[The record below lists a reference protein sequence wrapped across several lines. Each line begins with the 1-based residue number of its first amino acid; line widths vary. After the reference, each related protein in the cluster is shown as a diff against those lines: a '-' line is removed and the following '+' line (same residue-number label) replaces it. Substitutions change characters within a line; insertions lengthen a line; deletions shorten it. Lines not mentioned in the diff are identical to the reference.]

1 MDADSFFASLE
12 QRDDPGLRGRP
23 VAVGT
28 GVVASCSYE
37 SRGFGVRTGMR
48 LTEARYLCPELVIV
62 PGEYPRYEQAARQ
75 MLGICLDQ
83 TPQVEVVAL
92 DDLYIDLTPNEQP
105 APVASRLREQVLDEV
120 QLNVSIGCGSSK
132 LIANV
137 ATDDAKQRRAKHGDI
152 AARSWLKA
160 PRSPL
165 VHVPPGK
172 EAEYLAP
179 WPARVLPGVGH
190 KIGDRLERLNV
201 QRIDEIA
208 AMPIG
213 LLGQMF
219 GKVGRTLH
227 QSARGIDPRPVVPHR
242 PQQSVSR
249 RNSFDPP
256 TGDRVFLRAMVD
268 YLMDRAVSWL
278 RFQSLAACGLTVML
292 RYGDYEYDH
301 GRESFRRPTD
311 DEVQLRDAARDRFER
326 LYQRRLPL
334 RLVGVELSPLAAPVC
349 EPTLFPDVVV
359 ERQRQLQECVDAVRQ
374 RFGFTSVL
382 SGAELLLAEN
392 LDRDRENFKL
402 RTPCLTR

>member
-1 MDADSFFASLE
+1 
-12 QRDDPGLRGRP
+12 
-23 VAVGT
+23 
-28 GVVASCSYE
+28 
-37 SRGFGVRTGMR
+37 MR

-92 DDLYIDLTPNEQP
+92 DDLYIDLPPQELPQR
-105 APVASRLREQVLDEV
+105 VASQLREQVLDEV
-120 QLNVSIGCGSSK
+120 QMNVSIGCGSSK
-132 LIANV
+132 LIAQV
-137 ATDDAKQRRAKHGDI
+137 ATDDAKQRRAKHGDV

-165 VHVPPGK
+165 VHIPPGQ
-172 EAEYLAP
+172 EQEYLAP
-179 WPARVLPGVGH
+179 WPVRVLPGVGH

-201 QRIDEIA
+201 QRIGEIA

-219 GKVGRTLH
+219 GKPGRTLH
-227 QSARGIDPRPVVPHR
+227 RYSRGIDSRPVIPHR

-256 TGDRVFLRAMVD
+256 TGDRAFLRAMVD

-278 RFQSLAACGLTVML
+278 RFQRQAACGLTVSI
-292 RYGDYEYDH
+292 RYGDYESDS

-311 DEVQLRDAARDRFER
+311 DEPQLREAARDRFER

-334 RLVGVELSPLAAPVC
+334 RLVGIELAPLAAPVR
-349 EPTLFPDVVV
+349 EPTLFPDVAA
-359 ERQRQLQECVDAVRQ
+359 ERHRHLQQCVDEVRR

-382 SGAELLLAEN
+382 SAAELSLADQ
-392 LDRDRENFKL
+392 LDRDRENFKM